1 MLVLSRRPDE
11 KILLPTVPAIIKVIS
26 SQASLTR
33 LGIEA
38 PSHVP
43 ILRAELCDLDGPAI
57 CERTA
62 AEPADGPPSQFH
74 HFVRDRLNNLILGLT
89 LLRMHLVD
97 SDPLVRKVLASM
109 EDELQA
115 LRRAVA
121 AAPAEQAGP
130 PPAQPASLSPV
141 PA

>member
-11 KILLPTVPAIIKVIS
+11 KVLLPTVPAIIKVIS
-26 SQASLTR
+26 SAAGLAR

-43 ILRAELCDLDGPAI
+43 ILREELYRSGPGVEPVAAAGPAAGHVPNL
-57 CERTA
+57 C
-62 AEPADGPPSQFH
+62 

-89 LLRMHLVD
+89 LLRMSLVEC
-97 SDPLVRKVLASM
+97 DPSVRRTLDGM
-109 EDELQA
+109 EEELQA
-115 LRRAVA
+115 LRLAVA
-121 AAPAEQAGP
+121 ASAEQDGP
-130 PPAQPASLSPV
+130 PSREVRTVQV